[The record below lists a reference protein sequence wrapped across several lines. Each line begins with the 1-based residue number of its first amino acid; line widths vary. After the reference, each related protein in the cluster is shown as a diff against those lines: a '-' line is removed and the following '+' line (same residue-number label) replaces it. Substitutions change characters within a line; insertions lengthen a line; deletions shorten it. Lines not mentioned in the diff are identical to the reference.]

1 MKLRLTMIKIELDD
15 ATREKIETRH
25 WEWYENYIQKKEIPL
40 KSGKTSV
47 QSFLENELGWNKET
61 LRKITLAKDV
71 KNKSHS
77 CIHECADES
86 NQIRKDYLSKKDSE
100 YEIKK
105 EGWTSSRK
113 WKVRQIL
120 EEYFGYEDFS
130 KGAFQ
135 DKAKETW
142 NAYAFIQALNI
153 DVCPYCNRQ
162 YIFTIRKGNG
172 RPQIDHFYPQE
183 EYPYLSCSLYNFI
196 PSCAQCNHQKSS
208 ILNKKTDP
216 SAQNKHTNFRWKND
230 FAFTLYPYTEAFEET
245 NSCNQTEKNARFRV
259 RYSRG
264 QENEEYN
271 SSLDDMVIGDI
282 TIKKPALKDKITNSI
297 EAFHLKELYSCHKLD
312 LKDLFTRYRNY
323 SKPKI
328 DEITRLIVD
337 AQLDTKK
344 IEDKSPLK
352 HFKLTKEQ
360 KEELVQ
366 QVASTYTKRIK
377 RTILGLPLGAGEKQY
392 PLRKFK
398 EDIIEQLDNTAQKM
412 KTEAR
417 NKNISK

>member
-1 MKLRLTMIKIELDD
+1 MIKIELDD
-15 ATREKIETRH
+15 TTREKIETRH

-47 QSFLENELGWNKET
+47 QSFLKNELGWNKDT
-61 LRKITLAKDV
+61 LRKIILAKDV

-77 CIHECADES
+77 CIHEYANKS
-86 NQIRKDYLSKKDSE
+86 NQIRKDYLSKKDHE

-113 WKVRQIL
+113 WKIHQIL
-120 EEYFGYEDFS
+120 KEYFGYEDFS
-130 KGAFQ
+130 KGAYQ
-135 DKAKETW
+135 EKLKEPW
-142 NAYAFIQALNI
+142 DAYAFIQALNI

-208 ILNKKTDP
+208 IPNKKTD
-216 SAQNKHTNFRWKND
+216 SSTQNKHTNFRWKND
-230 FAFTLYPYTEAFEET
+230 FAFTLYPYTEAFEEA
-245 NSCNQTEKNARFRV
+245 NSSRQTKKNAHFRV
-259 RYSRG
+259 HYSKC
-264 QENEEYN
+264 QKNEDNY
-271 SSLDDMVIGDI
+271 SSLDDMVIADI
-282 TIKKPALKDKITNSI
+282 TIKKPALEDKITNSI

-323 SKPKI
+323 SKSKI
-328 DEITRLIVD
+328 DEITKLILNEKIN
-337 AQLDTKK
+337 LDDFDLNEKQKNDLYQK
-344 IEDKSPLK
+344 I
-352 HFKLTKEQ
+352 
-360 KEELVQ
+360 
-366 QVASTYTKRIK
+366 ASTYTKRIK
-377 RTILGLPLGAGEKQY
+377 QTILGIPLGAGDKQY

-398 EDIIEQLDNTAQKM
+398 EDVIEQLDNTVKKM
-412 KTEAR
+412 KAEAKAQ
-417 NKNISK
+417 NKNNSK

>member
-1 MKLRLTMIKIELDD
+1 MIKIELDD
-15 ATREKIETRH
+15 STREKIETRH

-40 KSGKTSV
+40 ENGKESV
-47 QSFLENELGWNKET
+47 QSFLENELGWNKDI
-61 LRKITLAKDV
+61 LREIILAKDV

-77 CIHECADES
+77 CIHEYVNGN
-86 NQIRKDYLSKKDSE
+86 NQIRKDYLSKKNRE
-100 YEIKK
+100 YGIKK
-105 EGWTSSRK
+105 EDWTSSRK
-113 WKVRQIL
+113 WKVHQIL
-120 EEYFGYEDFS
+120 KEFFGYGDFS

-135 DKAKETW
+135 EKPKESW
-142 NAYAFIQALNI
+142 DAYAFIQALNI

-208 ILNKKTDP
+208 ILNKKSDLKT
-216 SAQNKHTNFRWKND
+216 QNNHTNFRWNND
-230 FAFTLYPYTEAFEET
+230 FALTLYPYTEAFEQT
-245 NSCNQTEKNARFRV
+245 NSSRQPRKNAYFRV
-259 RYSRG
+259 HYSMG
-264 QENEEYN
+264 QENEGKHL
-271 SSLDDMVIGDI
+271 SLDDMVMSDI
-282 TIKKPALKDKITNSI
+282 TVKNSTLENKIINSI

-328 DEITRLIVD
+328 DEITRLILD
-337 AQLDTKK
+337 AQLNIADLKIEEDTKQK
-344 IEDKSPLK
+344 IYR
-352 HFKLTKEQ
+352 Q
-360 KEELVQ
+360 I
-366 QVASTYTKRIK
+366 ASTYTKRIK

-398 EDIIEQLDNTAQKM
+398 EDIIEQLDNTARKM
-412 KTEAR
+412 KIDAH
-417 NKNISK
+417 KP